1 MRRPAYDSNVAFEGK
16 IKSMRLISEM
26 IGFGPMPAPDREVEQ
41 RLTLNSRGKIWF
53 SNYLYGDGVKQKL
66 HRKECSTV
74 AAEPRCRKIDGVVC
88 RRAPRNLSQNE

>member
-53 SNYLYGDGVKQKL
+53 SNYLYGDGIYL
-66 HRKECSTV
+66 PPIIC
-74 AAEPRCRKIDGVVC
+74 ACYRCRYVEAV
-88 RRAPRNLSQNE
+88 PTQ